1 MPNSLSIEE
10 EVTTVTEDKTSRELV
25 VDILRTDIV
34 LGKVEVVSGL
44 FVVEKAPDIMA
55 DDDVLYDVED
65 VVLVNDMI
73 VELALM
79 DECLRMSRLRRYS
92 LTMLRPK

>member
-65 VVLVNDMI
+65 VVLINDMI

>member
-1 MPNSLSIEE
+1 
-10 EVTTVTEDKTSRELV
+10 
-25 VDILRTDIV
+25 
-34 LGKVEVVSGL
+34 
-44 FVVEKAPDIMA
+44 MA

>member
-1 MPNSLSIEE
+1 MLDSLSIEE

-25 VDILRTDIV
+25 VDILRIDIV